1 MDRALVLC
9 CPDEDLSNMLEV
21 EGQMVCVAAKY
32 RRELLASPKYYMR
45 GAPLPAELPH
55 KLGLDEALAVQPG
68 KLEYKGYC
76 PVTLYDGPGIDQHS
90 KQALPIQDAIKKPSM
105 EDSEESRGHVVC
117 YRAKYFRMLSADK
130 LERFMRTP
138 WTFDDLALPVKLP
151 LQAPK
156 IDLSALPLVG
166 YLEQT
171 VVEDMTASM
180 LNLGRDPPRFP
191 GLSGSE
197 TALKYLALHLRAHK
211 GTPRASPLPHTR
223 VASYQYAARESA
235 WAYVV
240 LHCLTLSLLPMDAK
254 QRVDSNR
261 VTRVGDARARC

>member
-1 MDRALVLC
+1 MGGDRGGDYCPVSWKMDRALVLC
-9 CPDEDLSNMLEV
+9 CPDQDLSNMLQV

-76 PVTLYDGPGIDQHS
+76 PVTLYDGPGIDQDS

-156 IDLSALPLVG
+156 IDLSALPLMG

-211 GTPRASPLPHTR
+211 GT
-223 VASYQYAARESA
+223 
-235 WAYVV
+235 
-240 LHCLTLSLLPMDAK
+240 
-254 QRVDSNR
+254 
-261 VTRVGDARARC
+261 